1 MKLNNRN
8 YYGPKASNTYMSVSQ
23 FKQFNKC
30 EAMALAELK
39 GEYER
44 PKSKALLLGSFIDEL
59 LTGTKKSQVKF
70 ILEYI

>member
-1 MKLNNRN
+1 MKLTNKN
-8 YYGPKASNTYMSVSQ
+8 YYNAKANNEFMSVSQ

-44 PKSKALLLGSFIDEL
+44 PKSKALLLG
-59 LTGTKKSQVKF
+59 
-70 ILEYI
+70 